1 MPVVNL
7 DRIMHTAS
15 RMHLQLHHFARGTYP
30 EAAGEPSALP
40 LNRFFLP
47 ISNPDGEACYIR
59 DRNLRF
65 SLRPG
70 CAYFIP
76 VYHMAEVKLSSR
88 LVFLSIQFT
97 LECYEIH

>member
-40 LNRFFLP
+40 LNRFFSRFP
-47 ISNPDGEACYIR
+47 TPTAKRVISGTGTSVFHSVPVVR
-59 DRNLRF
+59 TSFRF
-65 SLRPG
+65 TTWR
-70 CAYFIP
+70 
-76 VYHMAEVKLSSR
+76 R
-88 LVFLSIQFT
+88 
-97 LECYEIH
+97 